1 MVEMVDYCKTIA
13 RAPVLDHINVRFE
26 DGRIYGLK
34 GKNGS
39 GKTMLLRAMCGLIR
53 PTSGQLLIDGEPL
66 PRGRFP
72 QSVGVLIENPEFLP
86 GYICR
91 ENLMGLARINNK
103 INEDEVDEALA
114 SVGLNPGDERPVR
127 ACSLGMRQRL
137 GIAAALMESPKLI
150 LLDEPVNALD
160 PEGVALAAGLLQN
173 ARSRGALVVV
183 ACHDSGE
190 IEGLFDQT
198 FLMAEGRLRPSGP
211 EEEPK

>member
-13 RAPVLDHINVRFE
+13 RVPVLDHINVRLE

-72 QSVGVLIENPEFLP
+72 QGIGVLIENPEFLP
-86 GYICR
+86 GYTCR

-103 INEDEVDEALA
+103 IDEDEVDEALA
-114 SVGLNPGDERPVR
+114 SVGLNPGDRRPVR

-160 PEGVALAAGLLQN
+160 PEGVALVAGLLQK

-198 FLMAEGRLRPSGP
+198 FLMAEGRLRPSNSEG
-211 EEEPK
+211 ESK